1 MITDHDQKIKGKII
15 ILRTL
20 SWIINNKC
28 VPDEADGAAAV
39 RSLRWRTHQM
49 NNRNNHSRKM
59 GTAGIAIWSRGG
71 QSAHRA
77 RFFPFSFIFFY
88 SFTCRQSM
96 PRFLLTLSSPPS
108 AGLIPRKI
116 LSIRIVRRTWFRD
129 VLVLHHPPNTA
140 VVFPFCG
147 FSRNTERER

>member
-116 LSIRIVRRTWFRD
+116 LSIRIVRDGRDSVTSLFFIIHRTLRSCF
-129 VLVLHHPPNTA
+129 HSA
-140 VVFPFCG
+140 VSVGIP
-147 FSRNTERER
+147 RER